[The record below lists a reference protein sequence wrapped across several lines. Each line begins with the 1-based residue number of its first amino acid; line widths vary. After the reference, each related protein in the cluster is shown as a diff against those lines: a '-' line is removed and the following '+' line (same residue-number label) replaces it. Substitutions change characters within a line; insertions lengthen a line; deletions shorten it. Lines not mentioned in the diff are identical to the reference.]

1 MTTPKSFDVTTS
13 SGVRLSCAEQGD
25 PAGPA
30 LLLVHGYGDSWRS
43 FGPLMAALPQT
54 YRMVAVTL
62 RGHGDSGKPDAGYTL
77 ADFAG
82 DLPAVLDHC
91 GIQGAIVVGHSM
103 GSFIAQRFTLDHP
116 ESVRALV
123 LIGALSTL
131 KDNVAV
137 GDMWDAVL
145 APMTD
150 PVDPA
155 FVREFQEGTL
165 ARPVAPAFWDTIISE
180 SFKLPARTW
189 RDAFRGMLDADL
201 TPDLHRIAVP
211 TLIVWGDKDSICDR
225 AMQKLL
231 VTSIPGARLEIY
243 EGNGHAPHWEDP
255 ERVAADLAT
264 FLGRAELAAD

>member
-1 MTTPKSFDVTTS
+1 MTTPRSFGVTTP
-13 SGVRLSCAEQGD
+13 SGMTLSCAEQGD

-54 YRMVAVTL
+54 WRMVAVTL
-62 RGHGDSGKPDAGYTL
+62 RGHGDSDKPDAGYTL

-91 GIQGAIVVGHSM
+91 GLQSAIVIGHSM

-116 ESVRALV
+116 ERVRALV

-137 GDMWDAVL
+137 GDMWEEVL

-165 ARPVAPAFWDTIISE
+165 ARPVAPAFWETIISE

-189 RDAFRGMLDADL
+189 RGAFRGMLDADL

-211 TLIVWGDKDSICDR
+211 TLILWGDQDSICDR
-225 AMQKLL
+225 AMQTLL
-231 VTSIPGARLEIY
+231 VTSIAGAQLKTY

-255 ERVAADLAT
+255 ATVAADMVP
-264 FLGRAELAAD
+264 FLDRI